1 MWRLRKNKMKK
12 LLLMATML
20 LMFGAAN
27 AQCNGVIFKITNGK
41 LEKYDNN
48 GNYKGSITS
57 DVIDSDCNNELVIVV
72 KTNGKV
78 EKYDFNGN
86 YKGSI
91 TSDARKA
98 RVSGD
103 IIIVTKENA
112 KVEKY
117 DFNGNYKGSI

>member
-1 MWRLRKNKMKK
+1 MKK
-12 LLLMATML
+12 LILMATML
-20 LMFGAAN
+20 LTFGAVN

-48 GNYKGSITS
+48 GNYRGSITS
-57 DVIDSDCNNELVIVV
+57 DAVDSDCNNDLVIVV
-72 KTNGKV
+72 KSNGKV

-86 YKGSI
+86 YRGSI

-98 RVSGD
+98 RVNGD
-103 IIIVTKENA
+103 MIIVTKENG

-117 DFNGNYKGSI
+117 DFNGNHRGSI